1 MLPSDNQNT
10 EIQTSTNLE
19 IEPQTTIAQTTQPTE
34 NPLLAIA
41 DNFANRYPNSFEW
54 WVWIFLIVQL
64 IKAVAD
70 LRNGGDD

>member
-1 MLPSDNQNT
+1 MIYATTQTFSIQVNT
-10 EIQTSTNLE
+10 SPE
-19 IEPQTTIAQTTQPTE
+19 IEPQTAIAQTTQTTE
-34 NPLLAIA
+34 NPILAIA